1 MPGITFSQLVLLLT
15 AASLMYQE
23 EGQFQD
29 ALTTALVEV
38 HGQNT
43 DALQATIVLVKIAS
57 NLILKLT
64 DLWKLPSVY
73 MLTFTAMEVECTDIL
88 LEITKEVMQSKF

>member
-1 MPGITFSQLVLLLT
+1 MPGITSRKLVLSLT
-15 AASLMYQE
+15 AASHMHQE
-23 EGQFQD
+23 EGQSQD
-29 ALTTALVEV
+29 APTTALVEV

-43 DALQATIVLVKIAS
+43 DALQATIVLMKIAS

-73 MLTFTAMEVECTDIL
+73 MLTSTAMEVEFTDIL